1 MTDSASRALLQ
12 PFLQGD
18 LELKN
23 RVVLAPMTRGRAGEQ
38 RLANAVMAE
47 YFDAPYPSR
56 ATVAIAALPKGSPV
70 EVEAIAHL

>member
-1 MTDSASRALLQ
+1 
-12 PFLQGD
+12 
-18 LELKN
+18 
-23 RVVLAPMTRGRAGEQ
+23 
-38 RLANAVMAE
+38 MAE